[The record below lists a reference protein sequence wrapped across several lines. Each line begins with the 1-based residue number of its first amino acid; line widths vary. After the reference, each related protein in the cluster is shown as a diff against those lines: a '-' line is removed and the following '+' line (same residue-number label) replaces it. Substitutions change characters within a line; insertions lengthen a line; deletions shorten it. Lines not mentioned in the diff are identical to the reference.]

1 MQVAWCSLTCTVVKE
16 NFMLRDFLMSISRWN
31 YFGFLCYQQSEVA
44 NVPSILRSLCSH
56 SVLCTAIFDSVL
68 RMCFRCVMP
77 ITTLWRTDSTSS
89 FCYYEPSNN
98 TNLADLKG
106 NMFWSWYLWF
116 GSHFFGK
123 LCLTAHQEPTPS
135 KLSCCI
141 VCVAWFCCV
150 VHFFRTKTSPKMG
163 GRGDQ
168 FDLHETAGL
177 GLHLFTLRMFRS
189 SSWRKSSL
197 EKAAGVWK
205 PGRHRKDSWTRP
217 WKGPCGE
224 EIAML
229 EIDIEG
235 RTLCGH
241 VWPHFFSNLLVKL

>member
-1 MQVAWCSLTCTVVKE
+1 
-16 NFMLRDFLMSISRWN
+16 
-31 YFGFLCYQQSEVA
+31 
-44 NVPSILRSLCSH
+44 
-56 SVLCTAIFDSVL
+56 
-68 RMCFRCVMP
+68 
-77 ITTLWRTDSTSS
+77 
-89 FCYYEPSNN
+89 
-98 TNLADLKG
+98 
-106 NMFWSWYLWF
+106 
-116 GSHFFGK
+116 
-123 LCLTAHQEPTPS
+123 
-135 KLSCCI
+135 
-141 VCVAWFCCV
+141 
-150 VHFFRTKTSPKMG
+150 MG

-235 RTLCGH
+235 RTL
-241 VWPHFFSNLLVKL
+241 WPHFFSNLSCQNSISCPCLSCCTWKETLFLFADIFSGKKLDRFGSYKINIRIYIIIYIYLQFFLQRTLRLKKVQKMGWFCKWESTYLLKRNTWHKFE